1 LVKNM
6 AEVPARPTVTRVI
19 DPDTWIKRQVKMVK
33 EVAVD
38 NYKIG
43 IGYPKADPIEAGIE
57 AEEAWWEGLKNAK
70 EKGLR
75 VIGLRGTNMEEWH
88 GYSLKF
94 ADRLADGVILREKE
108 IHDFVDPWH
117 PILLR
122 HLAEVDKKPK
132 VTLKQ
137 RIEKAVANMEGLAA
151 LKAKWRPG
159 GGATSPAT

>member
-1 LVKNM
+1 M

-19 DPDTWIKRQVKMVK
+19 DPTTWINRQLKMVK

-43 IGYPKADPIEAGIE
+43 IGFPKRDPIKAGID
-57 AEEAWWEGLKNAK
+57 AEDAWWEGVKTAK
-70 EKGLR
+70 EKKLR
-75 VIGLRGTNMEEWH
+75 VRGLQGTNMEEWH
-88 GYSLKF
+88 GYALKF
-94 ADRLADGVILREKE
+94 SDRLEDGVVGREKE
-108 IHDFVDPWH
+108 IHDFVEPWH

-122 HLAEVDKKPK
+122 HLAEVDKKPT

-137 RIEKAVANMEGLAA
+137 RIDKAVANMEGLAA

-159 GGATSPAT
+159 GGAATPAA

>member
-6 AEVPARPTVTRVI
+6 AEVPERPTVTRVI
-19 DPDTWIKRQVKMVK
+19 DPTPWINRQVKMVK

-43 IGYPKADPIEAGIE
+43 IGYPKKDPIQAGIE
-57 AEEAWWEGLKNAK
+57 AEDAWWEGLKNAK

-75 VIGLRGTNMEEWH
+75 VVGLKGTNMEEWH

-94 ADRLADGVILREKE
+94 ADRLEDGVVGREKE
-108 IHDFVDPWH
+108 IRDFVDPWH

-122 HLAEVDKKPK
+122 HLAEVDKKPV

-137 RIEKAVANMEGLAA
+137 RIDKAVANMEGLAA

-159 GGATSPAT
+159 GAAAGPAT